1 MQPSSSNDNATG
13 SAGPV
18 ERLLDRLASL
28 RITDDAVG
36 PGDAAPDFC
45 LPNTTGELIG
55 LDDLLAKGPTVISFI
70 RGEWCPVCQS
80 EVDGLREIYGQIR
93 EAGAELAVVTPEGG
107 TQSAKLRREKALPF
121 DLLCDLDLG
130 VSATYGLVFRLP
142 EDMHETYVSIG
153 RDLPARYGHD
163 GWLLPVPATYVV
175 DAGGIVR
182 AAHVDV
188 DYRERMAPD
197 AIIAALENL
206 RR

>member
-1 MQPSSSNDNATG
+1 MQSSSSDGNTTG
-13 SAGPV
+13 GAGPV
-18 ERLLDRLASL
+18 ERLLDRLSSL
-28 RITDDAVG
+28 NITEDAVS

-45 LPNTTGELIG
+45 LPNTSGDLVG

-70 RGEWCPVCQS
+70 RGEWCSVCQS

-93 EAGAELAVVTPEGG
+93 DAGAELAVITPEGG
-107 TQSAKLRREKALPF
+107 AQSARLRREKALPF

-142 EDMHETYVSIG
+142 EDMHDTYVSID
-153 RDLPARYGHD
+153 RDLPARYGHG

-175 DAGGIVR
+175 DSGGIVR

-188 DYRERMAPD
+188 DYRERMAPE
-197 AIIAALENL
+197 AIIAALDDL
-206 RR
+206 RG